1 MTVLRSEEKGL
12 VGKSLDAGGEEAPA
26 ARERMAS
33 TEEKGLIEGEGVV
46 KAGCKAACRTCSVG
60 GGPGARS
67 TRRRRGR
74 GGSRGPAIS

>member
-1 MTVLRSEEKGL
+1 MTALRSKEKGL

-60 GGPGARS
+60 GGLGAWS

-74 GGSRGPAIS
+74 GGSRGPALS